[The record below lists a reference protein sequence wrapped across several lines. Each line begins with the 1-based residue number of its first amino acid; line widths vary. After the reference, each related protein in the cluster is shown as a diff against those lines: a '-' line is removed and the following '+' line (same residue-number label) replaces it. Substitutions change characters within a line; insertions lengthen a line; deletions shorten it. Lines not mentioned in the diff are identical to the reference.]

1 VDYPL
6 KTPQQLSAHLKSL
19 RQAKGL
25 TQAELGKL
33 VGVQQA
39 RVARIERDPGAVKLE
54 QLLQILQRLGAQ
66 LTVQV
71 DETAPGSTTGA
82 TLTPTEDW

>member
-1 VDYPL
+1 MDYPL
-6 KTPQQLSAHLKSL
+6 KTPLQLSAHLKSL

-33 VGVQQA
+33 LGVQQA
-39 RVARIERDPGAVKLE
+39 RIARIERDPGAVRLE

-71 DETAPGSTTGA
+71 DETIPASSKGADTSPTG
-82 TLTPTEDW
+82 DW